1 MNGRIN
7 ESSRKRVVDHPAL
20 RRLQRK
26 HFIVFDVLP
35 FFGVFIAIGTMRRLD
50 VGSVE
55 FGVLFIMWLLTG
67 IGISVGFQRLLT
79 HKSFKAHKTVVAALA
94 ISGSMCGQGSVIS
107 WVAMHRRHHELSDR
121 EGDLHSPNLYGTS
134 MRGRVRGFV
143 HAHYTWMIGHPYPNV
158 VQYAPDLLRDKTM
171 VWIGRRYYTWVCL
184 GLIFP
189 AVLCSVLR
197 GEWIG
202 LLTGAL
208 WGGVVRIFILEHFIW
223 ALNSVCHMVGT
234 RRFHTRDRSRNVGL
248 LAPFIFGEAWHHN
261 HHAFPASAWFGMA
274 WYRIDPGYWFI
285 CVLTWV
291 GLAREV
297 NVPSEEQLRDLGV
310 NAGERG

>member
-1 MNGRIN
+1 
-7 ESSRKRVVDHPAL
+7 
-20 RRLQRK
+20 
-26 HFIVFDVLP
+26 
-35 FFGVFIAIGTMRRLD
+35 
-50 VGSVE
+50 
-55 FGVLFIMWLLTG
+55 
-67 IGISVGFQRLLT
+67 
-79 HKSFKAHKTVVAALA
+79 
-94 ISGSMCGQGSVIS
+94 
-107 WVAMHRRHHELSDR
+107 
-121 EGDLHSPNLYGTS
+121 
-134 MRGRVRGFV
+134 
-143 HAHYTWMIGHPYPNV
+143 
-158 VQYAPDLLRDKTM
+158 
-171 VWIGRRYYTWVCL
+171 VCL
-184 GLIFP
+184 GLIFL

-297 NVPSEEQLRDLGV
+297 NVPSEEQLRDFGV